1 MNKIIRLNKNS
12 RLFKTFS
19 SLFNYN
25 TERSASIKS
34 LRVGIVYRLT
44 QIAILVYIIGYEL
57 IYSKGYQSF
66 DEVSSVITS
75 KVKGEGYVAIK
86 SSQYQDYYKRMNK
99 TDTNFYE
106 KLFKINKKLSYR
118 IFDTADYVVPA
129 IEFNSIFIMTNFLE
143 LQQKLDC
150 KQNYN
155 NITEECDLGWLPEEN
170 M

>member
-1 MNKIIRLNKNS
+1 
-12 RLFKTFS
+12 
-19 SLFNYN
+19 
-25 TERSASIKS
+25 
-34 LRVGIVYRLT
+34 
-44 QIAILVYIIGYEL
+44 
-57 IYSKGYQSF
+57 
-66 DEVSSVITS
+66 
-75 KVKGEGYVAIK
+75 
-86 SSQYQDYYKRMNK
+86 
-99 TDTNFYE
+99 
-106 KLFKINKKLSYR
+106 LSYR